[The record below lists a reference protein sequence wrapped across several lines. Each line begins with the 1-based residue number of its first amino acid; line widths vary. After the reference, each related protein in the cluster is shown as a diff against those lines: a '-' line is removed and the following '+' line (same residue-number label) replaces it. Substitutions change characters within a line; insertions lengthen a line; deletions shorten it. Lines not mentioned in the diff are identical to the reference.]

1 MNDPQALS
9 LDFASDDTHTGFR
22 LHHLEV
28 YNWGTFDQHV
38 WKIAP
43 QGHNALLTGDIG
55 SGKSTLVDAITT
67 LLVPTQRIT
76 YNKAAGAE
84 GKERSLGS
92 YVRGE
97 YKSEKNELGQ
107 GAKAV
112 ALRDEKHYSVLLG
125 WFYNP
130 GFAQG
135 MTLAQVFWLKEGS
148 RQPERFYVTAE
159 NLLTIREHFAN
170 FGNDISQLR
179 KRLAKLP
186 GVAVI
191 DTFKEYAARF
201 RRYFGIQSEQA
212 LDLFYQTVSMKSVG
226 NLTDFVRTH
235 MLEDTGVEQQIHSLC
250 RDFDNLNRLHE
261 AVLKA
266 RRQISLLQ
274 PLDSNLADYTQLSSS
289 IHALRAAREA
299 LGCWFAVQEMGLLTE
314 RLQNLRH
321 DAERLGHRRTQL
333 ETSIQTLRTQ
343 EDDLHRSIEDQGGR
357 RLRELEKEMAML
369 EKDRIRCQ
377 RQYDNWQTNITQL
390 GLTADLSEDNF
401 YHNRQRVEVLEADIQ
416 QQEQQLQ
423 TERDDHAIRF
433 RQQNDQQQQ
442 LQADIDSLRQ
452 RKSNIPRQNLAMRQ
466 TMLEVLNL
474 PEEDLPFAGELLQV
488 DETERVWEGAAE
500 RVLHNFGLSLLVPER
515 HYERVSHYV
524 EQTHLHGRLVYY
536 RVQTPSTSRRSELD
550 PQSLVRK
557 LRIKADSEFY
567 PWLEHALHERFD
579 YHCATDMQDFRRHHQ
594 ALSQNGQVKG
604 GGQRHEKDDR
614 HNLHDRSRYVLGWS
628 NRDKLQALE
637 AQSEALIQ
645 QIQQTADLLS
655 QVERQRQGLRQQQN
669 ALRDV
674 QKVRDFSEIDWHTPA
689 RAIQQL
695 REEQQR
701 IENSSDILQ
710 SLQAQLQTS
719 RQQRVEAERKHS
731 EVLLEQGTLNN
742 KITNA
747 EDEQARAT
755 EQAALLPAPALAQHY
770 GLLEHW
776 RQQVLGDTAFNLR
789 SLGKQ
794 QSDIR
799 SAMQA
804 HLDNDEGK
812 NRRLS
817 QKIVQQMQDYKRD
830 YPADTSEV
838 DASLEAAGEFQRML
852 AVLQSE
858 DLPRHEQKFK
868 AMLNEQT
875 IQGIVMLQNQLEKER
890 RAIDDKLDAINRS
903 LQGIEYNAGTYILL
917 LATQTQDPEIRDFRA
932 DLRQCLSHSLD
943 DDEMYTETRFLQV
956 KHIIDRLNG
965 REGFSEL
972 DRKWMRK
979 VSDVRN
985 WYLFSASERWR
996 EDDTEREF
1004 YSDSAG
1010 KSGGQKEK
1018 LAYTVLASALAYQFG
1033 LEWGQVRS
1041 RSFRFVVIDEAFG
1054 RGSDESTRYGL
1065 ELFRKLNLQLLIVTP
1080 LQKIHVIEDYINS
1093 VHFVHNEAGQKS
1105 LVRNLSIEEYRRE
1118 KGVVQ
1123 AERGL
1128 LI

>member
-9 LDFASDDTHTGFR
+9 LDFTADDALTGFR

-92 YVRGE
+92 YARGE
-97 YKSEKNELGQ
+97 YKSEKGELSQ
-107 GAKAV
+107 AAKAV

-135 MTLAQVFWLKEGS
+135 MTLAQVFWFKDGN

-170 FGNDISQLR
+170 FGNDISKLR
-179 KRLAKLP
+179 KRLMKLP
-186 GVAVI
+186 GVSVI

-266 RRQISLLQ
+266 RRQIGLLQ
-274 PLDSNLADYTQLSSS
+274 PLDIALSDYTQLSSS
-289 IHALRAAREA
+289 IHALRSAREA
-299 LGCWFAVQEMGLLTE
+299 LGCWFAGREVELLTE
-314 RLQNLRH
+314 RLQTYRH
-321 DAERLGHRRTQL
+321 DAERLSHRRNQL
-333 ETSIQTLRTQ
+333 ETAIQSLRLQ
-343 EDDLHRSIEDQGGR
+343 EDSLHRSIEDQGGR
-357 RLRELEKEMAML
+357 RLREIERDIAALDKERA
-369 EKDRIRCQ
+369 RCQ
-377 RQYDNWQTNITQL
+377 RLYDHWQANITQL
-390 GLTADLSEDNF
+390 GLSSTLGEEVF
-401 YHNRQRVEVLEADIQ
+401 YDNRQRVEVLEAETR

-423 TERDDHAIRF
+423 TVRDDHAIRF
-433 RQQNDQQQQ
+433 RLQTGQQQQ
-442 LQADIDSLRQ
+442 LQADIESLRQ

-466 TMLEVLNL
+466 AMLDVLNL
-474 PEEDLPFAGELLQV
+474 AEEDLPFAGELLQV
-488 DETERVWEGAAE
+488 DESERVWEGAAE

-536 RVQTPSTSRRSELD
+536 RVQEPNTSRRSELN

-579 YHCATDMQDFRRHHQ
+579 YHCASDMQDFRRHHQ

-637 AQSEALIQ
+637 AQAETLLQ
-645 QIQQTADLLS
+645 QIHQTADALS
-655 QVERQRQGLRQQQN
+655 QAERDRQLLRQQQN
-669 ALRDV
+669 ALHDV

-701 IENSSDILQ
+701 IESSSDILQ

-719 RQQRVEAERKHS
+719 SQQRQESERKHS
-731 EVLLEQGTLNN
+731 EVLLEQGTLTN
-742 KITNA
+742 KIATA
-747 EDEQARAT
+747 EEEQVRAA
-755 EQAALLPAPALAQHY
+755 EQAALLSAATLAQHHR
-770 GLLEHW
+770 LLEHW
-776 RQQVLGDTAFNLR
+776 REQVLGDTAFNLR
-789 SLGKQ
+789 SLAKQ

-799 SAMQA
+799 AAMQA
-804 HLDNDEGK
+804 QLDSDEGK

-830 YPADTSEV
+830 YPAETSEV
-838 DASLEAAGEFQRML
+838 DASLESAGEFQRML

-890 RAIDDKLDAINRS
+890 RAIDDKLEAINRS
-903 LQGIEYNAGTYILL
+903 LQGIEYNAGTYITLL
-917 LATQTQDPEIRDFRA
+917 GTFTSDADVRDFRT

-943 DDEMYTETRFLQV
+943 DDEMYTEDRFMQV
-956 KHIIDRLNG
+956 KSLIDRFNG
-965 REGFSEL
+965 REGLVDS
-972 DRKWMRK
+972 DRKWTRK
-979 VSDVRN
+979 VTDVRN

-1118 KGVVQ
+1118 KAGRVGG
-1123 AERGL
+1123 A
-1128 LI
+1128 

>member
-1 MNDPQALS
+1 MMQALS
-9 LDFASDDTHTGFR
+9 LDFSSDDTQTGFR

-274 PLDSNLADYTQLSSS
+274 PLDSTLADYTQLSSS

-299 LGCWFAVQEMGLLTE
+299 LGCWFAVQEVGLLTE

-321 DAERLGHRRTQL
+321 DAERLSHRRTQL

-357 RLRELEKEMAML
+357 RLRELEKEMATL

-515 HYERVSHYV
+515 HCERVSHYV

-536 RVQTPSTSRRSELD
+536 RVQTSSTSRRGELD

-579 YHCATDMQDFRRHHQ
+579 YHCATDMPDFRRHHQ

-637 AQSEALIQ
+637 AQAEALIQ
-645 QIQQTADLLS
+645 QIHQTADVLS

-689 RAIQQL
+689 RAIQCV

-719 RQQRVEAERKHS
+719 RQQREDADRKHS

-755 EQAALLPAPALAQHY
+755 EQAALLPATALAQHQ

-804 HLDNDEGK
+804 QLDSDEGK

-838 DASLEAAGEFQRML
+838 DASLESAGEYQRML

-868 AMLNEQT
+868 SMLNEQT

-917 LATQTQDPEIRDFRA
+917 LPTPTQDAEVRDFRA

-956 KHIIDRLNG
+956 KHVIDRLNG
-965 REGFSEL
+965 REGFSEI

-1118 KGVVQ
+1118 KK
-1123 AERGL
+1123 ATENL
-1128 LI
+1128 LRS

>member
-1 MNDPQALS
+1 MMQALS
-9 LDFASDDTHTGFR
+9 LDFASDDTQTGFR

-38 WKIAP
+38 WKISP

-179 KRLAKLP
+179 KRLTKLP

-299 LGCWFAVQEMGLLTE
+299 LGCWFAVQEVGLLTE

-321 DAERLGHRRTQL
+321 DAERLSHRRTQL

-357 RLRELEKEMAML
+357 RLRELEKEMATL

-536 RVQTPSTSRRSELD
+536 RVQTSSTSRRGELD

-579 YHCATDMQDFRRHHQ
+579 YHCATDMPDFRRHHQ

-637 AQSEALIQ
+637 AQAEALIQ
-645 QIQQTADLLS
+645 QIHQTADVLS

-689 RAIQQL
+689 RAIQCV

-719 RQQRVEAERKHS
+719 RQQREDADRKHS

-755 EQAALLPAPALAQHY
+755 EQAALLPTSALAQHQ

-804 HLDNDEGK
+804 QLDSDEGK

-838 DASLEAAGEFQRML
+838 DANLESAGEFQRML

-917 LATQTQDPEIRDFRA
+917 LPTPTQDAEVRDFRA

-965 REGFSEL
+965 REGFSEI

-1118 KGVVQ
+1118 KK
-1123 AERGL
+1123 ATENL
-1128 LI
+1128 LRS

>member
-1 MNDPQALS
+1 MMQALS
-9 LDFASDDTHTGFR
+9 LDFASYDTQTGFR

-299 LGCWFAVQEMGLLTE
+299 LGCWFAVQEVGLLTE

-321 DAERLGHRRTQL
+321 DAERLSHRRTQL

-357 RLRELEKEMAML
+357 RLRELEKEMATL

-515 HYERVSHYV
+515 HCERVSHYV

-536 RVQTPSTSRRSELD
+536 RVQTSSTSRRGELD

-579 YHCATDMQDFRRHHQ
+579 YHCATDMPDFRRHHQ

-637 AQSEALIQ
+637 AQAEALIQ
-645 QIQQTADLLS
+645 QIHQTADVLS

-689 RAIQQL
+689 RAIQCV

-719 RQQRVEAERKHS
+719 RQQREDADRKHS

-742 KITNA
+742 KIINA

-755 EQAALLPAPALAQHY
+755 EQAALLPATALAQHH

-804 HLDNDEGK
+804 QLDSDEGK

-838 DASLEAAGEFQRML
+838 DASLESAGEFQRML

-868 AMLNEQT
+868 SMLNEQT

-917 LATQTQDPEIRDFRA
+917 LPTPTQDAEVRDFRA

-956 KHIIDRLNG
+956 KHVIDRLNG
-965 REGFSEL
+965 REGFSEI

-1118 KGVVQ
+1118 KK
-1123 AERGL
+1123 ATENL
-1128 LI
+1128 LRS

>member
-1 MNDPQALS
+1 MNDPQPLS
-9 LDFASDDTHTGFR
+9 LDFASDDTQTGFR

-170 FGNDISQLR
+170 FGNDISALR

-299 LGCWFAVQEMGLLTE
+299 LGCWFAVQEVGLLTE

-321 DAERLGHRRTQL
+321 DAERLSHRRTQL

-357 RLRELEKEMAML
+357 RLRELEKEMATL
-369 EKDRIRCQ
+369 EKDRTRCQ
-377 RQYDNWQTNITQL
+377 RQYDHWQTNITQL
-390 GLTADLSEDNF
+390 GLTAELSEDNF

-416 QQEQQLQ
+416 QQERVSQA
-423 TERDDHAIRF
+423 EYDDYAIRLHLQ
-433 RQQNDQQQQ
+433 RGQQQQ

-488 DETERVWEGAAE
+488 DETERLWEGAAE

-536 RVQTPSTSRRSELD
+536 RVQTPSTSRRGELD

-637 AQSEALIQ
+637 AQAEALIR
-645 QIQQTADLLS
+645 QIHQTADVLS

-689 RAIQQL
+689 RAMQQL

-719 RQQRVEAERKHS
+719 RQQREEADRKHS

-755 EQAALLPAPALAQHY
+755 EQAALLPATALAQHH

-804 HLDNDEGK
+804 HLDSDEGK

-838 DASLEAAGEFQRML
+838 DASLESAGEFQRML

-917 LATQTQDPEIRDFRA
+917 LATQTQDAEIRDFRA

-985 WYLFSASERWR
+985 WYVFSASERWR

-1118 KGVVQ
+1118 KAGRVGG
-1123 AERGL
+1123 A
-1128 LI
+1128 